1 SIMDEDED
9 TYGFGTFADLF
20 DTAPAQAAK
29 RLDLGALSRFC
40 MHERLLSRFEQQQ
53 RRDQHIVLYQHVA
66 AKFDGARIDGGLGAL
81 ATQSDSDALER
92 RKKELQDITNRQDK
106 ADHKSAAALFVAFK
120 HVAAVQPTIVQN
132 TVQGVEVKLKD
143 GKRLELTFLPGP
155 FAGPK
160 HRDEFLETMKKQ
172 MSSGNKNTQETVDTT
187 ATHTPSR
194 RSNATSETKMNTA
207 SSKTKDKEKYCQLIR
222 RYTKLDPMSDDAF
235 ALAKQVH
242 AGTGYYLGPMSK
254 HTPKLSE
261 DSEYRKK
268 TMQKLSDALNRMNQE
283 WSEADTHRELHT
295 KTKSSRN
302 EGHLY
307 EYTDTVTGAQIST
320 RTYEQRYLEYVKAH
334 DVNPVIHMFP
344 VQDKRVK
351 GEEVKVSHEYGS
363 TISSENARSLF
374 MKSLGVDISS
384 SCIID
389 NDFFSLGADHTLSDT
404 SAYRSEDLVFRA
416 AVDSART
423 SFWNSWGAALAQV
436 SANRGGHD
444 HSKSQTQSTSGVSG
458 QSSRKRPRER
468 RQSLV
473 LPTSDDLLST
483 VAKGADATAADG
495 GDLHESRTK
504 RSRPTAQNSRRNAR
518 RASIV
523 NTVEF
528 PSTEASEAKDKAPV
542 GKRKTPQASRKSPKS
557 RQAANGYARKTSSLE
572 MVGDDDSSLC
582 KLCYSEEA
590 LVHMKPCGHAVCSA
604 CWSRLP
610 ASSGQS
616 EAVSRRVCPWDRE
629 IVAKR

>member
-1 SIMDEDED
+1 MDEDED

-29 RLDLGALSRFC
+29 RLDLGALSHFC
-40 MHERLLSRFEQQQ
+40 MPERLLSCFEQQQ
-53 RRDQHIVLYQHVA
+53 RRDQNIILYQHVA

-81 ATQSDSDALER
+81 GVSPLENGGVVWLQATQSDSDALER
-92 RKKELQDITNRQDK
+92 RKKELQDIANRQDK
-106 ADHKSAAALFVAFK
+106 ADHKSAAALFVAFT
-120 HVAAVQPTIVQN
+120 HVAA
-132 TVQGVEVKLKD
+132 
-143 GKRLELTFLPGP
+143 
-155 FAGPK
+155 
-160 HRDEFLETMKKQ
+160 M
-172 MSSGNKNTQETVDTT
+172 
-187 ATHTPSR
+187 
-194 RSNATSETKMNTA
+194 NAA

-242 AGTGYYLGPMSK
+242 AGTGYYLRPMSK

-261 DSEYRKK
+261 DWEYRKK
-268 TMQKLSDALNRMNQE
+268 TMQKLSDALNQMNQE
-283 WSEADTHRELHT
+283 
-295 KTKSSRN
+295 N
-302 EGHLY
+302 EDHLY

-334 DVNPVIHMFP
+334 DINPVIHMFP
-344 VQDKRVK
+344 VQDKRVNR
-351 GEEVKVSHEYGS
+351 EEVKVSHGSGS
-363 TISSENARSLF
+363 TISKENARSLF

-404 SAYRSEDLVFRA
+404 SAYRSEDL
-416 AVDSART
+416 
-423 SFWNSWGAALAQV
+423 
-436 SANRGGHD
+436 
-444 HSKSQTQSTSGVSG
+444 
-458 QSSRKRPRER
+458 
-468 RQSLV
+468 SLV

-528 PSTEASEAKDKAPV
+528 PSTETSEAKDKAPV
-542 GKRKTPQASRKSPKS
+542 GKRMTPQASRKSPKS

-616 EAVSRRVCPWDRE
+616 DAVSRRVCPWDRE

>member
-1 SIMDEDED
+1 MDEDED

-29 RLDLGALSRFC
+29 RLDLGALSHFC
-40 MHERLLSRFEQQQ
+40 MPERLLSCFEQQQ
-53 RRDQHIVLYQHVA
+53 RRDQNIILYQHVA

-81 ATQSDSDALER
+81 GVSPLENGGVVWLQATQSDSDALER
-92 RKKELQDITNRQDK
+92 RKKELQDIANRQDK
-106 ADHKSAAALFVAFK
+106 ADHKSAAALFVAFT

-143 GKRLELTFLPGP
+143 GNRLELTFLPGP

-160 HRDEFLETMKKQ
+160 HRDEFLETMKKH

-187 ATHTPSR
+187 ATHTPVDV
-194 RSNATSETKMNTA
+194 
-207 SSKTKDKEKYCQLIR
+207 TKDKEKYCQLIR

-242 AGTGYYLGPMSK
+242 AGTGYYLRPMSK

-261 DSEYRKK
+261 DWEYRKK
-268 TMQKLSDALNRMNQE
+268 TMQKLSDALNQMNQE
-283 WSEADTHRELHT
+283 
-295 KTKSSRN
+295 N
-302 EGHLY
+302 EDHLY

-334 DVNPVIHMFP
+334 DINPVIHMFP
-344 VQDKRVK
+344 VQDKRVNR
-351 GEEVKVSHEYGS
+351 EEVKVSHGSGS
-363 TISSENARSLF
+363 TISKENARSLF

-404 SAYRSEDLVFRA
+404 SIIS
-416 AVDSART
+416 
-423 SFWNSWGAALAQV
+423 
-436 SANRGGHD
+436 
-444 HSKSQTQSTSGVSG
+444 
-458 QSSRKRPRER
+458 

-528 PSTEASEAKDKAPV
+528 PSTETSEAKDKAPV
-542 GKRKTPQASRKSPKS
+542 GKRMTPQASRKSPKS

-590 LVHMKPCGHAVCSA
+590 LVHMKPVMQYPVALLSCEMMGEQ
-604 CWSRLP
+604 WRLL
-610 ASSGQS
+610 GYCIEGKKHN
-616 EAVSRRVCPWDRE
+616 EAGRE
-629 IVAKR
+629 VKARLRDDERIEEEYVLSLARTLPVATAAGKLNVRFDNG

>member
-1 SIMDEDED
+1 MDEDED

-143 GKRLELTFLPGP
+143 GNRLELTFLPGP

-172 MSSGNKNTQETVDTT
+172 MSSGNKNIQET
-187 ATHTPSR
+187 
-194 RSNATSETKMNTA
+194 
-207 SSKTKDKEKYCQLIR
+207 
-222 RYTKLDPMSDDAF
+222 LDPMSDDAF

-320 RTYEQRYLEYVKAH
+320 RTYEH
-334 DVNPVIHMFP
+334 DISSTSRRTTVNPVIHMFP

-404 SAYRSEDLVFRA
+404 SII
-416 AVDSART
+416 
-423 SFWNSWGAALAQV
+423 
-436 SANRGGHD
+436 
-444 HSKSQTQSTSGVSG
+444 SK
-458 QSSRKRPRER
+458 K
-468 RQSLV
+468 
-473 LPTSDDLLST
+473 
-483 VAKGADATAADG
+483 
-495 GDLHESRTK
+495 
-504 RSRPTAQNSRRNAR
+504 
-518 RASIV
+518 
-523 NTVEF
+523 
-528 PSTEASEAKDKAPV
+528 
-542 GKRKTPQASRKSPKS
+542 ASRKETES
-557 RQAANGYARKTSSLE
+557 RVAH
-572 MVGDDDSSLC
+572 VG
-582 KLCYSEEA
+582 
-590 LVHMKPCGHAVCSA
+590 
-604 CWSRLP
+604 
-610 ASSGQS
+610 
-616 EAVSRRVCPWDRE
+616 
-629 IVAKR
+629 

>member
-1 SIMDEDED
+1 MDEDED

-120 HVAAVQPTIVQN
+120 HVAA
-132 TVQGVEVKLKD
+132 
-143 GKRLELTFLPGP
+143 
-155 FAGPK
+155 
-160 HRDEFLETMKKQ
+160 
-172 MSSGNKNTQETVDTT
+172 
-187 ATHTPSR
+187 
-194 RSNATSETKMNTA
+194 
-207 SSKTKDKEKYCQLIR
+207 
-222 RYTKLDPMSDDAF
+222 LDPMSDDAF

-404 SAYRSEDLVFRA
+404 SAYRSEDL
-416 AVDSART
+416 
-423 SFWNSWGAALAQV
+423 
-436 SANRGGHD
+436 
-444 HSKSQTQSTSGVSG
+444 
-458 QSSRKRPRER
+458 
-468 RQSLV
+468 
-473 LPTSDDLLST
+473 
-483 VAKGADATAADG
+483 GADATAADG